1 MDSCGRVRGMVEIF
15 NGARWLKRISEK
27 SVRAY
32 ASKWNNPEADIS
44 LAKAGMACCRPGP
57 RAVEK
62 QTSLLVS

>member
-1 MDSCGRVRGMVEIF
+1 MDSCGRVRGMVKIV

-32 ASKWNNPEADIS
+32 ASKWNNPEAGVS
-44 LAKAGMACCRPGP
+44 LAKAGMACRRLGP

-62 QTSLLVS
+62 QTSLVVS